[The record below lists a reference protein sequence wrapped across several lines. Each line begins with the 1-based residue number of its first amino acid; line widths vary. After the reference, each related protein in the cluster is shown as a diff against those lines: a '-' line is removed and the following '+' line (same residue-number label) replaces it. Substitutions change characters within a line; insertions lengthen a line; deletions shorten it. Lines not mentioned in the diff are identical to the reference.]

1 MEPPKLPG
9 KNDSGAVD
17 SDSRIKLD
25 EKFWK
30 NFRHRF
36 GEIEAEIS
44 HLSSNDDSLRAHL
57 DTLKRSC
64 QALQQEVTDATL
76 YLPKYSLKR
85 AQEVSA
91 LVQNIHYNII
101 PIFLVMYNVFV
112 QQLSQLRTL
121 LSTREDELAPKKKF
135 SFSSRKKEANVDG
148 VVAPTPAV
156 KSSFKPLSSVD
167 EKSTVGFCNVTNET
181 LKLTDDAIRHCDV
194 ELSDLDDCIVHIQGS
209 PPSVHISRLSN
220 TKVLLGPCQF
230 SVFIDDCRDCH
241 FSIACQQLR
250 IHKSIHCVFSIH
262 VTSAAI
268 IEDCSGVAFA
278 PYNYKYEHIQD
289 HFQVL
294 AVGMGNCVLHRWC
307 FASF

>member
-85 AQEVSA
+85 AQE
-91 LVQNIHYNII
+91 
-101 PIFLVMYNVFV
+101 
-112 QQLSQLRTL
+112 QLSQLRTL

-220 TKVLLGPCQF
+220 TKYA
-230 SVFIDDCRDCH
+230 
-241 FSIACQQLR
+241 AC
-250 IHKSIHCVFSIH
+250 
-262 VTSAAI
+262 
-268 IEDCSGVAFA
+268 
-278 PYNYKYEHIQD
+278 
-289 HFQVL
+289 
-294 AVGMGNCVLHRWC
+294 
-307 FASF
+307 

>member
-85 AQEVSA
+85 AQE
-91 LVQNIHYNII
+91 
-101 PIFLVMYNVFV
+101 
-112 QQLSQLRTL
+112 QLSQLRTL

-289 HFQVL
+289 HFQRSRLDCTTNNWDKVEDFNWL
-294 AVGMGNCVLHRWC
+294 SKDPSPNWSILPVAER
-307 FASF
+307 SIEEY